1 MRGKTG
7 VARDATCMQGPTE
20 RFTLAACGS
29 RRLRLSHLDRC
40 ILACNHQ
47 EIMGRLI
54 SACRWGPQAV
64 SSPIISTGRMQGR
77 TEPCDGAQL
86 LMMGGLVGAG
96 AAPPVVEARA
106 GMQQRDM
113 DELGLGN
120 SVGQVSA
127 SAQGCAADGARC
139 SEEDKMRLNAHLRT
153 KLQRGSLGQWRTR
166 TSTLQRTDGTAVA
179 VQGLAGGDVPAGCT
193 ERRGRWSTGPG
204 GAHQPTHGWT
214 STSGPVLGRSRRRR
228 AWPEEVTCGD

>member
-1 MRGKTG
+1 
-7 VARDATCMQGPTE
+7 
-20 RFTLAACGS
+20 
-29 RRLRLSHLDRC
+29 
-40 ILACNHQ
+40 
-47 EIMGRLI
+47 
-54 SACRWGPQAV
+54 
-64 SSPIISTGRMQGR
+64 MQGR

-166 TSTLQRTDGTAVA
+166 TLTLQRTDGMTVA
-179 VQGLAGGDVPAGCT
+179 ASTVGARQRRCAGWVHRAARRREHGT
-193 ERRGRWSTGPG
+193 RRGSPANTRLDFDEWASAGT
-204 GAHQPTHGWT
+204 QPPET
-214 STSGPVLGRSRRRR
+214 SERELG
-228 AWPEEVTCGD
+228 